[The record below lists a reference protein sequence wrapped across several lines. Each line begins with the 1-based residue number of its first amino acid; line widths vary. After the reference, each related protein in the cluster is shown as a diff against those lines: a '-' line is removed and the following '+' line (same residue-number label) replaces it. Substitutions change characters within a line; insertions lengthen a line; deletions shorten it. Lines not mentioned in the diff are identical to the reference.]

1 MKEYFEGENL
11 NIVRLTLK
19 YENESIMI
27 AIKKFKEDA
36 NLINLIESF
45 QKAIKRFK
53 RKTIQNQKYTLS
65 LNPIIYKPI
74 IQKNFE
80 KYTRREERH
89 HSSPQGTV
97 ESDISK
103 HKNRLEKKIKENEKI
118 KIYQKKNSSKKISN
132 SIQKNLT
139 R

>member
-1 MKEYFEGENL
+1 MNL
-11 NIVRLTLK
+11 FKKQLK
-19 YENESIMI
+19 DI
-27 AIKKFKEDA
+27 
-36 NLINLIESF
+36 
-45 QKAIKRFK
+45 K

-65 LNPIIYKPI
+65 LNQIIYRPNI
-74 IQKNFE
+74 EQKHFE
-80 KYTRREERH
+80 KFTRREERH

-103 HKNRLEKKIKENEKI
+103 HKKRLEKKIKENEKI
-118 KIYQKKNSSKKISN
+118 KMYQKKNSSKKISN

>member
-74 IQKNFE
+74 AE
-80 KYTRREERH
+80 KFTRREERH

-103 HKNRLEKKIKENEKI
+103 HKKRLEKKIKENEKI
-118 KIYQKKNSSKKISN
+118 KMYQKKNSSKKISN

>member
-1 MKEYFEGENL
+1 MNL
-11 NIVRLTLK
+11 FKKQLK
-19 YENESIMI
+19 DI
-27 AIKKFKEDA
+27 
-36 NLINLIESF
+36 
-45 QKAIKRFK
+45 K

-74 IQKNFE
+74 AE
-80 KYTRREERH
+80 KFTRREERH
-89 HSSPQGTV
+89 HSSPQGIV

-103 HKNRLEKKIKENEKI
+103 HQKRLEKKIKENEKI
-118 KIYQKKNSSKKISN
+118 KMYQKKNSSKKISN